1 MLTFGL
7 FTQFIWWLQ
16 SILKVYKIFTQHF
29 ALDVYLTCAVVVD
42 IQNPQDDLISF
53 GVLAVAPHGKLL
65 CIVPKCWVMSVAPSV
80 DCVCLLHRKM
90 SVFIAVPSSPTVI
103 LQNAG
108 SPSNMPQKVRTLTI
122 WKY

>member
-29 ALDVYLTCAVVVD
+29 ALVVYLTCAGVVD

-53 GVLAVAPHGKLL
+53 GVLAVAHHGNY
-65 CIVPKCWVMSVAPSV
+65 
-80 DCVCLLHRKM
+80 CVL
-90 SVFIAVPSSPTVI
+90 FP
-103 LQNAG
+103 NAG
-108 SPSNMPQKVRTLTI
+108 
-122 WKY
+122 